1 MSAARADRGSQTGC
15 HATCLVLAEA
25 GVLIRGAAGAGKSTL
40 CLELLDH
47 ADSTGTHARLV
58 GDDRVHLT
66 LRHGRIVARGH
77 PAVAG
82 LVEIRGLGI
91 RRLAHVAPAAVI
103 RLVVDL
109 VEDAPR
115 LPPRPPEP
123 ALILGVALPR
133 LRLERLQ
140 PRAYVIRQALAAMQ
154 QDGIVS
160 SRTHSAALL
169 AAEPCDV

>member
-1 MSAARADRGSQTGC
+1 MSVAGDETGW
-15 HATCLVLAEA
+15 HATCLVLGEA
-25 GVLIRGAAGAGKSTL
+25 GVLIRGPAGAGKSTL

-47 ADSTGTHARLV
+47 ADGAAAHARLV
-58 GDDRVHLT
+58 GDDRVL
-66 LRHGRIVARGH
+66 LAARHGRIVARGH

-82 LVEIRGLGI
+82 LIEIRGVGI
-91 RRLAHVAPAAVI
+91 RRLVNVAHAAVI

-109 VEDAPR
+109 VADAPR
-115 LPPRPPEP
+115 LPAQPPDP
-123 ALILGVALPR
+123 VLILGVALPR
-133 LRLERLQ
+133 LRLEPHR
-140 PRAYVIRQALAAMQ
+140 PHAYVIRQALAAMQ